1 MRQARHLAP
10 VLASIACCAL
20 AQAPVSAPDD
30 GLVRVPS
37 SRDAAVYR
45 SPDVS
50 FVQYKRLMFDPA
62 TVSFKAGWRRDHH
75 KLTESQ
81 VERVRSRAAT
91 GFQEELK
98 KELVDRGNYIVAPAP
113 APDVLRVKPLIVEL
127 DQTDPTAG
135 TVSGVRSFSR
145 TAVKMKLIVELYD
158 AASGVLVGRI
168 HDLELPREYPEPR
181 RLDQVFIEAE
191 ARRAFANASRL
202 AHEALSVAMTERPR
216 ANLSSPAT
224 R

>member
-1 MRQARHLAP
+1 MRRNTWKLAP
-10 VLASIACCAL
+10 ALALLACCAL
-20 AQAPVSAPDD
+20 AQVAEDAPDD
-30 GLVRVPS
+30 GLVRVTS
-37 SRDAAVYR
+37 SRDAAVFR
-45 SPDVS
+45 SADVT

-62 TVSFKAGWRRDHH
+62 TVTFKAGWRRDHH
-75 KLTESQ
+75 KLTEAQ

-91 GFQEELK
+91 GFQDEIR
-98 KELVDRGNYIVAPAP
+98 KELVDRGRYRVTTEP

-135 TVSGVRSFSR
+135 TVLGKRSFSR

-168 HDLELPREYPEPR
+168 HDLTPPREYPQPR
-181 RLDQVFIEAE
+181 LLDQVFIDTE

-216 ANLSSPAT
+216 AD
-224 R
+224 